1 MPALSRR
8 GLLAL
13 SIGAGAALAVRP
25 ALAATMEPYTALA
38 FEEANKKD
46 GPVYLHVYAPW
57 CLQCFTQDTIL
68 QKLMAEPKFASGTF
82 LRISY
87 DTQENV
93 VAALNVPR
101 ATLIAYRRGRE
112 TGRISG
118 STAPED
124 IQRVLLSALPPAPRP
139 PA

>member
-1 MPALSRR
+1 MPLLDRRRFMALTV
-8 GLLAL
+8 
-13 SIGAGAALAVRP
+13 GAAAALAGRP
-25 ALAATMEPYTALA
+25 ACAATMEPYTALA
-38 FEEANKKD
+38 FEAANKKD

-68 QKLMAEPKFASGTF
+68 QKLMAEPKFAAGTF

-93 VAALNVPR
+93 VAAFNVPR
-101 ATLIAYRRGRE
+101 ATLLAYRRGRE
-112 TGRISG
+112 TGRVSG
-118 STAPED
+118 STAPEE
-124 IQRVLLSALPPAPRP
+124 IEKVLLSALPPAPRP